1 MTIDII
7 YYQFRV
13 YVTIEHISS
22 LDLGVYLA
30 GQVMENEV
38 LVCPLGRQSRRQLAT
53 QKVINTSLRPC
64 IDCD

>member
-30 GQVMENEV
+30 GQVMKMKFVFV
-38 LVCPLGRQSRRQLAT
+38 LWAASPGDS
-53 QKVINTSLRPC
+53 
-64 IDCD
+64 